1 MRASAEALARFCWIA
16 LWVNRVNARS
26 LQPTIT
32 SVASA
37 GERSTMRRAIVSRSS
52 ARIAD
57 PDRNVTEACRRR
69 ALRGPPGLQRLS
81 LSAVRRPPGDPR
93 GRVGDRIA
101 GVPKLRR
108 DACVCRIFDHTAPF
122 AVLDLP
128 PDLAA
133 ELKVEAV
140 IVDRPRA
147 VRFHVQ
153 PFAHVLEERLEGAV
167 AREQHEIAHP
177 DHRDVAPA
185 LRAHAGVRRSAD
197 RLRRI
202 ARHLEAD
209 QDPVADD
216 IRLPAFRPFVV
227 VADRREPSLER
238 IVDADRHQLGTVFEL
253 SEERRIEEARPREV
267 RLPTQH
273 SVELGRMAARL
284 VDLQRHLRAAEDHVH
299 LAGRRLRCRE
309 EPVRFFSDTGRVFA
323 QPGLFDDLPAA
334 GLIEPDVAGERA
346 LLRIV
351 FGDREGADPTAA
363 LDDRLLD
370 ARAGRAEEF
379 LLGSPKIDPGLPDAD
394 ALLGVQ
400 KLLDVEEVGDASRRL
415 RDRDRSR
422 SSAIYALVAH
432 VVGSGEPPGSLVEG
446 AYPVAA
452 APFVG
457 KGRDLAVAHL
467 DPLCANP
474 LVTEVGI

>member
-147 VRFHVQ
+147 VRLHVQ

-227 VADRREPSLER
+227 VADRREP
-238 IVDADRHQLGTVFEL
+238 
-253 SEERRIEEARPREV
+253 
-267 RLPTQH
+267 

-370 ARAGRAEEF
+370 ARAGRTEEF

-400 KLLDVEEVGDASRRL
+400 KLLDVEEVGDSLTERNSLRISRDRCREAVDIALGRRLRKATVGDASRRL

-467 DPLCANP
+467 DPLFANP